1 MNRRALVT
9 GAAKRV
15 GRAIAIELAKHDW
28 DLILHYNTSREE
40 VEDAATACRKKNVNV
55 TVIQADLMKAR
66 SCIDLVGAVTS
77 RWDRIDLVV
86 HNASMFYPKRF
97 EQITIQEYD
106 AMHALHSRAPFF
118 VTQGLLRAL
127 RASRDGTV
135 IHICDIG
142 ADRPVP
148 GYAHYSASKASLVM
162 LVKAMAVELGP
173 ELRVLGISPGQVAWP
188 PDYTEELRARLSHKI
203 PLQRVGE
210 PEDIAQAALWLASD
224 ASSFVTGQA
233 LVVDGGVMRKA

>member
-1 MNRRALVT
+1 M
-9 GAAKRV
+9 
-15 GRAIAIELAKHDW
+15 
-28 DLILHYNTSREE
+28 
-40 VEDAATACRKKNVNV
+40 
-55 TVIQADLMKAR
+55 
-66 SCIDLVGAVTS
+66 IDLVCQAETENVKRISVPSDHTFFLRLTCINCREEFPNAIGVSSDMVVEGLKGATVS
-77 RWDRIDLVV
+77 VQMKCKGCDRV
-86 HNASMFYPKRF
+86 HD
-97 EQITIQEYD
+97 ITIQEYD

-210 PEDIAQAALWLASD
+210 PEDIARLVRFAAMEGTYMS
-224 ASSFVTGQA
+224 GCIIP
-233 LVVDGGVMRKA
+233 VDGGLGARYP